1 MLNEQ
6 IFRFFAFTGQ
16 LRRQINHLL
25 SELLAVNTYLWDSCV
40 YDHTGKNWFI
50 GTTSTE
56 KYKDPDLSG
65 SSTKSWQEAQITPY
79 SRGIVVS
86 VTNEFLE

>member
-1 MLNEQ
+1 MQ
-6 IFRFFAFTGQ
+6 PSPRDQTGSYIIGQ
-16 LRRQINHLL
+16 VR
-25 SELLAVNTYLWDSCV
+25 E
-40 YDHTGKNWFI
+40 NWTLI

-79 SRGIVVS
+79 SRGTVVS